1 MMPVEQSNPGER
13 NHMERCR
20 IAVTRQVICLNPF
33 QCIWTRVKWE
43 RLGRDTARN
52 PPAWLCT

>member
-13 NHMERCR
+13 DHREQCR

-33 QCIWTRVKWE
+33 QCIWTRIKWQKV
-43 RLGRDTARN
+43 GRETAREI
-52 PPAWLCT
+52 PACLCT